1 MLLPKPPKTVL
12 SGLSLLL
19 SVSIAAPAI
28 AQIGASRPFPGAPQ
42 PAPGPAQPII
52 VQAGPVTIPA
62 GTTLPVRYD
71 EAERILVTPE
81 ETVPL
86 TLQVAANIRDRN
98 GRILIPFGSEIVGQI
113 QPAERGSQF
122 VAQEIV
128 INGQRQFLQADS
140 AVVTRT
146 EEVRDGVSTGNI
158 LEGAAIGGAA
168 AAVLAEVTGGIDAL
182 EVLGGA
188 GLGALGG
195 FLLNRGDTE
204 ELVVIEPDNDLA
216 VTLSA
221 PLVVVP

>member
-1 MLLPKPPKTVL
+1 MFLPKPPKSIL

-19 SVSIAAPAI
+19 SVGIAAPAAI
-28 AQIGASRPFPGAPQ
+28 AQVGASRPFPGAPQ
-42 PAPGPAQPII
+42 SGQAQPVI
-52 VQAGPVTIPA
+52 VQTGPVTIPA

-71 EAERILVTPE
+71 EAERIIVTPE

-86 TLQVAANIRDRN
+86 TLEVAANIRDRN
-98 GRILIPFGSEIVGQI
+98 GQILIPFGSEIVGEI
-113 QPAERGSQF
+113 LPAERGSQF
-122 VAQEIV
+122 VADEII
-128 INGQRQFLQADS
+128 INGRSQFLQADS

-146 EEVRDGVSTGNI
+146 EEVREGVSTGNI

-168 AAVLAEVTGGIDAL
+168 AAVLAEVTGGIDVI

-204 ELVVIEPDNDLA
+204 ELVVIEPNNDLD

-221 PLVVVP
+221 PLTVTP

>member
-1 MLLPKPPKTVL
+1 MFAPKTSQPIF

-19 SVSIAAPAI
+19 AAGMAAPAAI
-28 AQIGASRPFPGAPQ
+28 AQVGASRPFPGVPTTGGTQ
-42 PAPGPAQPII
+42 PVV
-52 VQAGPVTIPA
+52 VQATEVTIPA
-62 GTTLPVRYD
+62 GTTLPVRFD

-81 ETVPL
+81 ETVPV

-98 GRILIPFGSEIVGQI
+98 GQILIPFGSQIVGQI
-113 QPAERGSQF
+113 QPASGGSQF
-122 VAQEIV
+122 VAREIV
-128 INGQRQFLQADS
+128 INGRSQFLQADS

-146 EEVRDGVSTGNI
+146 ERIRDGASAGNI

-168 AAVLAEVTGGIDAL
+168 AAILAEITGGIDAL

-195 FLLNRGDTE
+195 FLLNRGSDE
-204 ELVVIEPDNDLA
+204 FVVIEPNNDLA

-221 PLVVVP
+221 PLLVEL